1 MEIIPASGS
10 VLDGRQQWLVTSC
23 YLATEVAS
31 SVRDAERQLDPRIV
45 PTRQS
50 LWAVGERGMLKHCV
64 VLVLALALS
73 LSFLAQTARAFI
85 DPPYLAPEHPAPGEI
100 VSVKI
105 RAGECDSI
113 GTIADYPR
121 ITQTGNA
128 IRIVLWSTTDTD
140 PILCNTPIGTG
151 TYAVGGY
158 PAGSYTLQVDRDY
171 FGAAGELLTETLGVL
186 AFTVTGGTVPPVSAP
201 TLTGFGLWMLVVSV
215 LGLAAYRLRSR
226 QLLLVV
232 IAALLLPSHARSN
245 SATKPSDRSVADNS
259 TRRAHREA
267 AGGLLRTPQRRATL
281 VCTGRDK
288 SR

>member
-1 MEIIPASGS
+1 
-10 VLDGRQQWLVTSC
+10 
-23 YLATEVAS
+23 
-31 SVRDAERQLDPRIV
+31 
-45 PTRQS
+45 
-50 LWAVGERGMLKHCV
+50 MLKHCV

-232 IAALLLPSHARSN
+232 IAALLLPSHARAQTVPPNRVIEVLLTTAPGAPTAKQLVDYYARPSGVPPL
-245 SATKPSDRSVADNS
+245 SALAATNPASV
-259 TRRAHREA
+259 
-267 AGGLLRTPQRRATL
+267 Q
-281 VCTGRDK
+281 
-288 SR
+288 